1 MRLLKY
7 QSLIALGI
15 STVIFSGC
23 ASNGGGFLNL
33 GVADALR
40 KSRGSVFKKRLTYST
55 TPIGNTGLSLPTFG
69 TKPALAS
76 GPVGNDRYAV
86 QQSAPLMTQGTPAPH
101 STDCG
106 CCCSEGTAVGNKQF
120 CSPQQQYVV
129 DQGLGNETIQQ
140 PPTEV
145 VTAPREVVTAPR
157 EVVTPPV
164 ETVAVPPEVVT
175 PPAETVAPKIDSA
188 AEVQPVT
195 NQLPKA
201 NPLPTSKGNST
212 IETNRD
218 NNFDTFDTEGT
229 LEPLGQIE
237 EVKDDVY
244 EFGNQEKTVEDQ
256 YGKDQSIFEEAE
268 LTKRSQID
276 FDTEE
281 SSPKTDRVDTEQK
294 PKMLTLHARPAQSHN
309 VYKQVAN
316 KEKAIETVQA
326 THKSYY
332 RQQNALRQQPA
343 KLSEHGYRQ
352 ARNTTE
358 EIEFKPLPP
367 VLETLPIEPLTP
379 KTKLVPLKKSNIN
392 QDTQSDE
399 IKNRST
405 RTAEATSIQS
415 VKTTPRV
422 PILRATTVSS
432 TSILSLKNLANVIED
447 TQTQKSFYETNSHTA
462 QGTTSSPVEQR

>member
-76 GPVGNDRYAV
+76 GPVEIGSYTV
-86 QQSAPLMTQGTPAPH
+86 QQSVPAATHVAPATPA
-101 STDCG
+101 SAGCG
-106 CCCSEGTAVGNKQF
+106 CGCSSCGDNVVSTEQF
-120 CSPQQQYVV
+120 YMPQPQQYVV
-129 DQGLGNETIQQ
+129 TEGSSNEVIQQ
-140 PPTEV
+140 PQAEIITPPTE
-145 VTAPREVVTAPR
+145 
-157 EVVTPPV
+157 PV
-164 ETVAVPPEVVT
+164 SNALPE
-175 PPAETVAPKIDSA
+175 ANA
-188 AEVQPVT
+188 
-195 NQLPKA
+195 LPESNA
-201 NPLPTSKGNST
+201 LTESNALPESNPLPSNNSGSGT
-212 IETNRD
+212 KLNKS
-218 NNFDTFDTEGT
+218 NNFDAFDTEGT

-237 EVKDDVY
+237 EDKDDVY
-244 EFGNQEKTVEDQ
+244 EFENQEEIADGQ
-256 YGKDQSIFEEAE
+256 SSQDQSIFEEAE
-268 LTKRSQID
+268 LTKRSQIK
-276 FDTEE
+276 FDSATN
-281 SSPKTDRVDTEQK
+281 SPQSDRVDSEQK

-309 VYKQVAN
+309 VYKQVAS
-316 KEKAIETVQA
+316 KQKTLETVQA
-326 THKSYY
+326 SHKPYY

-399 IKNRST
+399 IKNKNT

-432 TSILSLKNLANVIED
+432 ASILSLKNLANVIDD
-447 TQTQKSFYETNSHTA
+447 TRTQKSFYETNSHTA